1 MDTLKL
7 IEEAVL
13 SAAAALPEAERPPR
27 VLAARDCQPQ
37 QLADALVCLTRSCAP
52 GEVAVLADRTGEGSG
67 KEGFLFAADRFF
79 ADEEELCVDAFSK
92 RRMVT
97 PVYYRDLEAVLPDPQ
112 TPGALCFTFAGG
124 RRETAAVPHYSTFL
138 CAALT
143 AILKALEKNGAGPG
157 AASPGGQA
165 PKKEKTSMIYYEFVM
180 LKPDAVRRGLAEEI
194 VRRLRRGGFTV
205 EQLAC
210 KTATAEL
217 IRAHYADNIVKYG
230 PDFARRASACFDGQ
244 IVLPMLLGSEKPDI
258 VARVRQLVGATD
270 PQKAARGSI
279 RGDLGVDSFEKSNAE
294 NRMCENLIHA
304 SDSDEA
310 VRAEAAVWFDA
321 ATLADCF

>member
-13 SAAAALPEAERPPR
+13 SAAAALPGPERPPR
-27 VLAARDCQPQ
+27 VLAAQDCRPQ

-52 GEVAVLADRTGEGSG
+52 SEVAVLADRTGEGSG
-67 KEGFLFAADRFF
+67 KEGFLFAADRFY

-97 PVYYRDLEAVLPDPQ
+97 PVYYRDLAAVQPDPD
-112 TPGALCFTFAGG
+112 TPGALCFTFGSG
-124 RRETAAVPHYSTFL
+124 RRETAAVPHYGAFL

-143 AILKALEKNGAGPG
+143 AILKALREPGPEPDAAAGG
-157 AASPGGQA
+157 
-165 PKKEKTSMIYYEFVM
+165 PKKEGTPMKYYEFVM

-244 IVLPMLLGSEKPDI
+244 TVLPMLLGSEQADI
-258 VARVRQLVGATD
+258 VARVRALVGATD
-270 PQKAARGSI
+270 PQKAARGTI

-294 NRMCENLIHA
+294 DRMCENLIHA